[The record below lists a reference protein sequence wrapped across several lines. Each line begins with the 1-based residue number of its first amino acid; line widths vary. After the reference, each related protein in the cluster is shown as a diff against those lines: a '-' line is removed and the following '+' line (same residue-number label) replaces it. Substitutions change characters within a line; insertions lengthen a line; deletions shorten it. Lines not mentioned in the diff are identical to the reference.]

1 MRTLR
6 RAGAV
11 AVLLLLEG
19 LGEAEPGVVAGH
31 QGMLDEENL
40 QDVSGDRPTEKWQL
54 EKI

>member
-31 QGMLDEENL
+31 QGVFDEKNF
-40 QDVSGDRPTEKWQL
+40 QNVSGDGPTEKWQL
-54 EKI
+54 KKK